1 MFKWKKTANFT
12 IMEKSNIYIGKI
24 ISDVMSEKKITKAE
38 LARRLN
44 IRPQS
49 VDYLL
54 GRKSIDTDT
63 LYNVSVAL
71 DYDFAQLYSIK
82 KEQTNL
88 DTTGNNEKNINKA
101 KIVVE
106 LELEKE
112 DLLRLNLKKK
122 ISSLLD

>member
-1 MFKWKKTANFT
+1 
-12 IMEKSNIYIGKI
+12 MEKSNIYIGEM
-24 ISDVMSEKKITKAE
+24 ISEVMAEKNISKAE

-49 VDYLL
+49 VDYML

-82 KEQTNL
+82 KNQT
-88 DTTGNNEKNINKA
+88 DFDKPVPHDKSINKA
-101 KIVVE
+101 KIILE

-112 DLLRLNLKKK
+112 DLIKLNIKKK
-122 ISSLLD
+122 ISSLLE

>member
-1 MFKWKKTANFT
+1 MLKWKKTVNFT
-12 IMEKSNIYIGKI
+12 FMEKSNIYIGEI
-24 ISDVMSEKKITKAE
+24 ISDVMSEKKISKAE

-44 IRPQS
+44 VRPQS
-49 VDYLL
+49 VDYML

-82 KEQTNL
+82 KKQINL
-88 DTTGNNEKNINKA
+88 DRHDNNEKKINKA

-112 DLLRLNLKKK
+112 DLVRLNLKKK

>member
-1 MFKWKKTANFT
+1 
-12 IMEKSNIYIGKI
+12 MEKSNIYIGEI
-24 ISDVMSEKKITKAE
+24 ISDVMSEKKISKAE

-44 IRPQS
+44 VRPQS
-49 VDYLL
+49 VDYML

-71 DYDFAQLYSIK
+71 DYDFAQFYSIK
-82 KEQTNL
+82 KKQINL
-88 DTTGNNEKNINKA
+88 DKQDHNEKKINKA

-112 DLLRLNLKKK
+112 DLVRLNLKKK
-122 ISSLLD
+122 ISSLLG

>member
-1 MFKWKKTANFT
+1 MFKWEKTANFT
-12 IMEKSNIYIGKI
+12 FMEKSNIYIGEI

-88 DTTGNNEKNINKA
+88 DKTGNNEKKINKA

-112 DLLRLNLKKK
+112 DLVRLNLKKR

>member
-1 MFKWKKTANFT
+1 MKKTANFT

>member
-1 MFKWKKTANFT
+1 MKKTANFT
-12 IMEKSNIYIGKI
+12 IMEKSNIYIGEI

-88 DTTGNNEKNINKA
+88 DTTGNNEKKINKA

-112 DLLRLNLKKK
+112 DLVRLNLKKK

>member
-1 MFKWKKTANFT
+1 MSKWKKTANFT
-12 IMEKSNIYIGKI
+12 SMGKSNIYIGEI
-24 ISDVMSEKKITKAE
+24 ISDVMSEKKISKAE

-49 VDYLL
+49 VDYML

-63 LYNVSVAL
+63 LYSVSVAL

-82 KEQTNL
+82 KKQINFDKSEN
-88 DTTGNNEKNINKA
+88 DEKKTNKA

-122 ISSLLD
+122 ISSLLE